1 MTILFQVNFV
11 KLKYY
16 NHNYFITLISSL
28 EKKHNFEIQMDARTF
43 GLPYDYAS
51 LMHYEPTAFS
61 INGEPTIV
69 PKKAGVEFLSNAKK
83 LDDQIFTELDIKTVR
98 ILYSC

>member
-1 MTILFQVNFV
+1 MTQVIFFRFIRTIRIVTIETLSLDHSFNFD
-11 KLKYY
+11 K
-16 NHNYFITLISSL
+16 
-28 EKKHNFEIQMDARTF
+28 QMDARTF

-61 INGEPTIV
+61 INGEPTIT

-83 LDDQIFTELDIKTVR
+83 TDDQVFSELDIKTVR